1 MEVLY
6 ARCCGLDIHKRTVV
20 ACLLTPGPDGQPTKA
35 IRTFATM
42 TDELLA
48 LGDWLAGAG
57 CTHVAMEATGVYW
70 QPIWNL
76 LEERFSLLLAN
87 ARHSKA
93 VPGRKTDVRDCEWIA
108 DLLRHGLLQ
117 GSVVP
122 PRPQRELRE
131 LTRYRTSLVEERTA
145 EVNRL
150 QKTLEGANIKL
161 AAVATDTLGKSG
173 RAMLEALVAGTM
185 AADAMAELARGRMRE
200 KIPQLERA
208 LTGRFGAHQRFLVA
222 RQLAHIDSLDLL
234 IAEVSAEI
242 TARLHAADDATAVA
256 PPDAARGGPV
266 EDPPARPFADALERL
281 DTIPGVGQRTA
292 EILIAELGLDR
303 TRFPT
308 AGHLASWAG
317 LCPGNHASA
326 GKRQSGRTRKGNR
339 ALRRALVEAAQA
351 AGRAKR
357 TYLGAQF
364 RRLTARRGK
373 QKAAVAVG
381 HTILVIVY
389 HLLTEGGSYQDLGP
403 QYFDERDRQGVERRL
418 VHRLEALGY
427 TVALEPAVA

>member
-20 ACLLTPGPDGQPTKA
+20 ACLLTPGPDGQTTKA
-35 IRTFATM
+35 IRTFGTM
-42 TDELLA
+42 TGDLLA
-48 LGDWLAGAG
+48 LGDWLAAAG
-57 CTHVAMEATGVYW
+57 CTQVAMEATGVYW
-70 QPIWNL
+70 QPVWNL
-76 LEERFSLLLAN
+76 LEGRFSLLLAN
-87 ARHSKA
+87 ARHIKA

-131 LTRYRTSLVEERTA
+131 LTRYRTSLIEERTA

-161 AAVATDTLGKSG
+161 AAVAADTLGKSG

-185 AADAMAELARGRMRE
+185 AADAMAGLAKGRMRE
-200 KIPQLERA
+200 KIPQLEQA

-222 RQLAHIDSLDLL
+222 RQLAHIDSLDEL

-242 TARLHAADDATAVA
+242 AARLHAADDAAAV
-256 PPDAARGGPV
+256 PPDVAGGGPA
-266 EDPPARPFADALERL
+266 EDPPARPFADAVERL

-292 EILIAELGLDR
+292 EILIAELGLDL

-317 LCPGNHASA
+317 MCPGNHESA

-351 AGRAKR
+351 AGRSKR

-364 RRLTARRGK
+364 RRLAARRGK
-373 QKAAVAVG
+373 KKAAVAVG

-389 HLLTEGGSYQDLGP
+389 HLLTEGTVYQELGP
-403 QYFDERDRQGVERRL
+403 QYFDERDRQRVERRL

-427 TVALEPAVA
+427 TVALEPAAA